1 MFEETISKFKSSS
14 SSAGDNSTLEN
25 NITEEVI
32 NDNKERTYR
41 NLRTRDLIK
50 KKSSEAALIVA

>member
-1 MFEETISKFKSSS
+1 MFEETISKFTSS
-14 SSAGDNSTLEN
+14 SSAGDNLTPEN

-50 KKSSEAALIVA
+50 EKSSEAALIVA

>member
-1 MFEETISKFKSSS
+1 MFEETISKFTSSS
-14 SSAGDNSTLEN
+14 SSAGDNSTPEN

-50 KKSSEAALIVA
+50 EKSSEAALIVA